1 MNTLFNTEAY
11 SVVPEDWTSDCW
23 ETPPE
28 IARKMAAL
36 LTDKDLA
43 ILCPAAGRGSIASRI
58 KVGLLPT
65 KQARGV
71 YAIELNPQRV
81 ADGQILV
88 PRVLWECADFLN
100 LKPVPEYDV
109 VIENPPFSL
118 ALGFIERSLLWL
130 NPANPEARLLYLLP
144 GDYFA
149 SQERCDR
156 FEALDC
162 HIHHR
167 HRIRGRVAYIK
178 EGVQMEGRQIS
189 DCVYDM
195 RPGKFGASET
205 VL

>member
-1 MNTLFNTEAY
+1 MTTLFDTDQY
-11 SVVPEDWTSDCW
+11 STVPEGWTGDLW
-23 ETPPE
+23 ESPPE

-43 ILCPAAGRGSIASRI
+43 ILCPAAGRGNIASRI

-71 YAIELNPQRV
+71 YAVEVNPQRV
-81 ADGQILV
+81 ADGQILA
-88 PRVLWECADFLN
+88 PRVLWDCVDFLAI
-100 LKPVPEYDV
+100 PSVPLYDV

-118 ALGFIERSLLWL
+118 AIEFIERSLLWL
-130 NPANPEARLLYLLP
+130 NPANPDARLLYLLP
-144 GDYFA
+144 GDCFA
-149 SQERCDR
+149 SQERCDQ

-167 HRIRGRVAYIK
+167 HRIRGRVGYIQ
-178 EGVQMEGRQIS
+178 EGVQLPGRQIY
-189 DCVYDM
+189 DCVYDI
-195 RPGKFGASET
+195 RPGKIGATET

>member
-1 MNTLFNTEAY
+1 MSTLFNTAEY
-11 SVVPEDWTSDCW
+11 SVADESWTSDCW
-23 ETPPE
+23 ETPPG
-28 IARKMAAL
+28 IARKMAGL

-43 ILCPAAGRGSIASRI
+43 ILCPAAGRGNIASQI
-58 KVGLLPT
+58 KVGLLST

-71 YAIELNPQRV
+71 YAVEVNPQRV
-81 ADGQILV
+81 ADGQILA
-88 PRVLWECADFLN
+88 PRVWWECADFLN

-118 ALGFIERSLLWL
+118 ALQFLERSLLWL

-144 GDYFA
+144 GDCFA
-149 SQERCDR
+149 SQERCDQ

-167 HRIRGRVAYIK
+167 YRIRGRVAYIK
-178 EGVQMEGRQIS
+178 EGVQMESRQIS
-189 DCVYDM
+189 DCVYDI
-195 RPGKFGASET
+195 RPGEIGASET